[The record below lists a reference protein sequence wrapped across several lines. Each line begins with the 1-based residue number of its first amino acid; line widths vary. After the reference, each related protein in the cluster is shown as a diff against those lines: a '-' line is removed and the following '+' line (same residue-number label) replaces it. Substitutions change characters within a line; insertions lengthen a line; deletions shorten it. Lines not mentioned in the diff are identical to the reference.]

1 MGIRSINISFQI
13 HINIKATITHNQD
26 YDNIIKLL
34 NN

>member
-1 MGIRSINISFQI
+1 MGTRSINISFQI
-13 HINIKATITHNQD
+13 HINIKATITLSQD